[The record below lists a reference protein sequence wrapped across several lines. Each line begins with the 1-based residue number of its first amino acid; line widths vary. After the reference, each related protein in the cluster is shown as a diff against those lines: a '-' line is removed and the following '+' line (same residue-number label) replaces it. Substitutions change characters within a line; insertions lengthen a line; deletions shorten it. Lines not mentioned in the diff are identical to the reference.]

1 MRAIYRTSYN
11 TSSCISG
18 TICTETIITL
28 QECDSFQCYV
38 YISTVVGFSDSS
50 PSCEVDDDETQQI
63 QINWR
68 SSYSQ
73 RHVLDQNTQYQA
85 RKLCSHGCYRCVC
98 VFETWYVVMGLPP
111 SSSG

>member
-1 MRAIYRTSYN
+1 MYVGLYSFMYQWHNMYRNYN
-11 TSSCISG
+11 HTA
-18 TICTETIITL
+18 
-28 QECDSFQCYV
+28 ECECFQ
-38 YISTVVGFSDSS
+38 YISTVVGFYDSS

-63 QINWR
+63 QIHWR

-98 VFETWYVVMGLPP
+98 VFETW
-111 SSSG
+111 